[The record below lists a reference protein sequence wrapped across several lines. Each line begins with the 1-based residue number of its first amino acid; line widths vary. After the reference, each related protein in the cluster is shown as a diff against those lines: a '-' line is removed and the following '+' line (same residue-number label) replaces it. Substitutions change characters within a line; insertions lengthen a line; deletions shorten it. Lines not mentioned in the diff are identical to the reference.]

1 MIEKNPVITLLGSSG
16 GVAKAVLSIFNKVV
30 QDSND
35 PLHDIIKN
43 ASFHLIDVKQKD
55 ISYFKNIIPLFI
67 KKVTFHEMNVNN
79 TNLFKKHLVESKTVL
94 VVDVSRAD
102 SVEML
107 RCCNEY
113 GVKYVNTALE
123 SALVDEDESVNA
135 GFPLKERLRIFEENK
150 REFKNTTAI
159 IGSGM
164 NPGIVQWMAID
175 LMNQFPTEKPLACY
189 IVEHDNSFYEN
200 PSLAQKETIYT
211 TWSPDC
217 FLEEAVTSFPMFVK
231 QNIPI
236 FLYDDVYSVEFKVTL
251 GEKIFYGCL
260 MPHEEV
266 FIIGNLF
273 NLESGFVYRVNEHTT
288 NLIREN
294 LDNADKIL
302 GFDKKL
308 LDPSTAPLI
317 GEDLV
322 GVLLVYEDK
331 ERFIYNVM
339 NNKDAYTEYGTNA
352 TYLQVACGV
361 YAGVASLFLD
371 SVKQGAYFVDELLIN
386 TNSKYGTYLS
396 YHMPQFI
403 YGQNENSDGLLLQRM
418 KSYTD
423 NDKN

>member
-1 MIEKNPVITLLGSSG
+1 MFEKDAIITLLGSSG
-16 GVAKAVLSIFNKVV
+16 GVAKAVLSIFNKAAK
-30 QDSND
+30 D
-35 PLHDIIKN
+35 PKDPIHQIMKN
-43 ASFHLIDVKQKD
+43 ARFHLIDLKQRELT
-55 ISYFKNIIPLFI
+55 YFERIIPNLI
-67 KKVTFHEMNVNN
+67 ENVTFHEMNVNN
-79 TNLFKKHLVESKTVL
+79 IDLMKKHLIESNTVI

-107 RCCNEY
+107 RCCNEF

-123 SALVDEDESVNA
+123 SEIVDEDESISS

-150 REFKNTTAI
+150 RKFKNTTAI

-175 LMNQFPTEKPLACY
+175 LMNQFPSEKPLACY

-200 PSLAQKETIYT
+200 PSIAQKETIYT

-251 GEKIFYGCL
+251 GEKVFYGCL

-266 FIIGNLF
+266 FIIGKLF

-288 NLIREN
+288 NLIKNN
-294 LDNADKIL
+294 LKNTDEIL

-308 LDPSTAPLI
+308 LDPSTAPLV
-317 GEDLV
+317 GEDVV

-331 ERFIYNVM
+331 ERYIYNVM
-339 NNKDAYTEYGTNA
+339 NNKDSFANYGTNA

-361 YAGVASLFLD
+361 YAGVASLLLD
-371 SVKQGAYFVDELLIN
+371 TVVKGAYFVDELILN
-386 TNSKYGTYLS
+386 TNSKYGQYLK
-396 YHMPQFI
+396 YHMTQFV
-403 YGQNENSDGLLLQRM
+403 YGENEKSDGLLLQRM
-418 KSYTD
+418 KSFD
-423 NDKN
+423 N

>member
-1 MIEKNPVITLLGSSG
+1 MFEKDAIITLLGSSG
-16 GVAKAVLSIFNKVV
+16 GVAKAVLSIFNKAVE
-30 QDSND
+30 DIND
-35 PLHDIIKN
+35 PIHQIMKN
-43 ASFHLIDVKQKD
+43 ARFHFIDLKQKD
-55 ISYFKNIIPLFI
+55 LTYFERIIPNLI
-67 KKVTFHEMNVNN
+67 GKVTFHEVNVNN
-79 TNLFKKHLVESKTVL
+79 IDLMKKHLIESKTVL

-107 RCCNEY
+107 RCCNEF

-123 SALVDEDESVNA
+123 SEIVDEDESIRS

-150 REFKNTTAI
+150 RKFKQTTAI

-175 LMNQFPTEKPLACY
+175 LMKQFPSEKPLACY

-200 PSLAQKETIYT
+200 PSIAQKETIYT

-231 QNIPI
+231 ENIPI

-251 GEKIFYGCL
+251 GEKVFYGCL

-266 FIIGNLF
+266 FIIGKLF

-288 NLIREN
+288 NLIRNN
-294 LDNADKIL
+294 LKNTDEIM

-308 LDPSTAPLI
+308 LDPSTAPLV

-331 ERFIYNVM
+331 ERYIYNVI
-339 NNKDAYTEYGTNA
+339 NNKDSFANYGTNA

-371 SVKQGAYFVDELLIN
+371 SVEDGAYFVDELILN
-386 TNSKYGTYLS
+386 TNSKYGQYLK
-396 YHMPQFI
+396 YHMPQFV
-403 YGQNENSDGLLLQRM
+403 YGENEKSEGLLLQRM
-418 KSYTD
+418 KSY
-423 NDKN
+423 NN

>member
-1 MIEKNPVITLLGSSG
+1 MFEKDAIITLLGSSG
-16 GVAKAVLSIFNKVV
+16 GVAKAVLSIFNKAAK
-30 QDSND
+30 DPND
-35 PLHDIIKN
+35 PLQQIIKN
-43 ASFHLIDVKQKD
+43 ARFHLIDLKQKD
-55 ISYFKNIIPLFI
+55 ITYFERIIPNLI
-67 KKVTFHEMNVNN
+67 ENVTFHEMNVNN
-79 TNLFKKHLVESKTVL
+79 IDLMKKHLIESNTVI

-107 RCCNEY
+107 RCCNEF

-123 SALVDEDESVNA
+123 SEIVDEDESISS

-150 REFKNTTAI
+150 RKFKNTTAI

-175 LMNQFPTEKPLACY
+175 LMNQFPSEKPLACY

-200 PSLAQKETIYT
+200 PSIAQKETIYT

-251 GEKIFYGCL
+251 GEKVFYGCL

-266 FIIGNLF
+266 FIIGKLF

-288 NLIREN
+288 NLIRNN
-294 LDNADKIL
+294 LKNTDEIL

-308 LDPSTAPLI
+308 LDPSTAPLV
-317 GEDLV
+317 GEDVV

-331 ERFIYNVM
+331 ERYIYNVM
-339 NNKDAYTEYGTNA
+339 NNKDSFTNYGTNA

-371 SVKQGAYFVDELLIN
+371 SVAKGAYFVDELVLN
-386 TNSKYGTYLS
+386 TNSNYGQYLK
-396 YHMPQFI
+396 YHMPQFV
-403 YGQNENSDGLLLQRM
+403 YGENEKSDGLLLQRM
-418 KSYTD
+418 KTFD
-423 NDKN
+423 H

>member
-1 MIEKNPVITLLGSSG
+1 MFEKDAIITLLGSSG
-16 GVAKAVLSIFNKVV
+16 GVAKAVLSIFNKAAK
-30 QDSND
+30 D
-35 PLHDIIKN
+35 PKDPIHQIMKN
-43 ASFHLIDVKQKD
+43 ARFHLIDLKQRELT
-55 ISYFKNIIPLFI
+55 YFERIIPNLI
-67 KKVTFHEMNVNN
+67 ENVTFHEMNVNN
-79 TNLFKKHLVESKTVL
+79 IDLMKKHLIESNTVI

-107 RCCNEY
+107 RCCNEF

-123 SALVDEDESVNA
+123 SEIVDDDESISS

-150 REFKNTTAI
+150 RKFKNTTAI

-175 LMNQFPTEKPLACY
+175 LMNQFPSEKPLACY

-200 PSLAQKETIYT
+200 PSIAQKETIYT

-251 GEKIFYGCL
+251 GEKVFYGCL

-266 FIIGNLF
+266 FIIGKLF

-288 NLIREN
+288 NLIKNN
-294 LDNADKIL
+294 LKNTDEIL

-308 LDPSTAPLI
+308 LDPSTAPLV
-317 GEDLV
+317 GEDVV

-331 ERFIYNVM
+331 ERYIYNVM
-339 NNKDAYTEYGTNA
+339 NNKDSFANYGTNA

-361 YAGVASLFLD
+361 YAGVASLLLD
-371 SVKQGAYFVDELLIN
+371 TVVKGAYFVDELVLN
-386 TNSKYGTYLS
+386 TNSKYGEYLK
-396 YHMPQFI
+396 YHMTQFV
-403 YGQNENSDGLLLQRM
+403 YGENEKSDGLLLQRM
-418 KSYTD
+418 KSFD
-423 NDKN
+423 N